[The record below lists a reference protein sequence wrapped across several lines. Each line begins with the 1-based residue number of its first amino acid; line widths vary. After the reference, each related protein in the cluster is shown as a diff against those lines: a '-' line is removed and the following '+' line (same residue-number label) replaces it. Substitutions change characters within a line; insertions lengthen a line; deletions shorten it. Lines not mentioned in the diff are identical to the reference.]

1 MSLGL
6 HERRAKRRR
15 KFWWGVFKWLLAF
28 AVIGAL
34 GVKAYYT
41 GSDIAQ
47 RDLVAEQEKTSK
59 LTGELAA
66 LNEKVADMKAQLDS
80 ANLSASDWQKKYEVD
95 VPTGALKE
103 LLDLASGKL
112 EGGVGMERLNF
123 LIRSAQNERS
133 CDNAPST
140 KRFFVGTELYSGAND
155 SVSFA
160 NSSITITAKGV
171 SAKDS
176 AGNVEAWYDS
186 AQPIDV
192 NFTIIGGKTFEQS
205 GKLPLHHSVV
215 VKDSEYR
222 FSLTEGPRGFVII
235 SGDRC
240 DYP

>member
-15 KFWWGVFKWLLAF
+15 KFWWGVIKWLVAF
-28 AVIGAL
+28 AIIGAL

-47 RDLVAEQEKTSK
+47 RDLIAEQEKTTK

-66 LNEKVADMKAQLDS
+66 VNQTVADLEVQLGNARKS
-80 ANLSASDWQKKYEVD
+80 ARDWQQKYEAD

-103 LLDLASGKL
+103 VLDLASGKISN
-112 EGGVGMERLNF
+112 GVEMDRLRF
-123 LIRSAQNERS
+123 LIGSAQNERS
-133 CDNAPST
+133 CDNAPVT
-140 KRFFVGTELYSGAND
+140 KRFFVGTDLYSGAND
-155 SVSFA
+155 SVSYA
-160 NSSITITAKGV
+160 QSAITITAKGE
-171 SAKDS
+171 SAKDA

-186 AQPIDV
+186 AQPVKV
-192 NFTIIGGKTFEQS
+192 NFTLIGGKSIEES

-215 VKDSEYR
+215 VNDSEYR